1 MCVRGLHEVCTRYI
15 RGLDEV
21 LYVGMNEV
29 VYEGLNEVMFILS
42 LSVGVNSLVQER
54 WGVPV
59 RNAGGSHTRNYPSLD
74 RAQVPVVGALMLWAC
89 ATLLRLASPPR
100 LPAFAV
106 GPVASGAG
114 LPRDALGI
122 LSDGGLEVDV
132 PGGNPSPGAPDPAE
146 SPLARCAP
154 GNTGGAAA
162 PHARRAAVG
171 LARTDHGRRLLGVFP
186 TRRRKARPAR
196 R

>member
-1 MCVRGLHEVCTRYI
+1 MCVRGLNEVCTRFA
-15 RGLDEV
+15 RGIERSIERGV
-21 LYVGMNEV
+21 ERSYVWS
-29 VYEGLNEVMFILS
+29 LC
-42 LSVGVNSLVQER
+42 LSVGDSLVQER

-186 TRRRKARPAR
+186 TRRR
-196 R
+196 